1 MKQDRWNL
9 QQGFQGSKVP
19 NPKYFI
25 LQPVTILKPVLAL
38 ATLLQGALT
47 ISGQDECGECS
58 ISIRL
63 VVAGEDSAATW
74 NCYHK
79 LSTVTT
85 KAEYSYHQGWVIRR
99 RRIIRRTVFIT
110 YISVFFELL
119 RIIRFWALN
128 EFAATSPQSTPEALP
143 GPQEPH
149 RGTSKPSR
157 APRGTPSPSERSMI
171 TCLLLPQPRR
181 WCL

>member
-58 ISIRL
+58 ISISL
-63 VVAGEDSAATW
+63 VVAGEDSAAT
-74 NCYHK
+74 
-79 LSTVTT
+79 
-85 KAEYSYHQGWVIRR
+85 
-99 RRIIRRTVFIT
+99 
-110 YISVFFELL
+110 
-119 RIIRFWALN
+119 
-128 EFAATSPQSTPEALP
+128 
-143 GPQEPH
+143 
-149 RGTSKPSR
+149 
-157 APRGTPSPSERSMI
+157 
-171 TCLLLPQPRR
+171 
-181 WCL
+181 